1 MCNAASIRLTM
12 LQLLQKEQIFTS
24 VVLSLLLCGGWN
36 WWHAFD
42 FLNTRATTAHLCASK
57 ID

>member
-42 FLNTRATTAHLCASK
+42 FTILVPLLHIFAHLR
-57 ID
+57 